1 MKGILAE
8 TSNPE
13 FKYLVG
19 EKGEIELVGG
29 MILFLSAEHFIRTSR
44 VEKISYKNCNGTIC
58 DMVVTTRNSVY
69 IFSVEEME
77 EFIQLDD
84 EKRDIEIILEE
95 YAKISLLAE
104 KMIEAEEESMDTEIS
119 RKLLDKSNEVV
130 KNIRV

>member
-1 MKGILAE
+1 
-8 TSNPE
+8 
-13 FKYLVG
+13 
-19 EKGEIELVGG
+19 
-29 MILFLSAEHFIRTSR
+29 
-44 VEKISYKNCNGTIC
+44 
-58 DMVVTTRNSVY
+58 MVVTMRNSVY

-130 KNIRV
+130 KNIILKRLGSIKQES